1 MTDRPQHR
9 HQIES
14 FINRMP
20 SLPTSVSKVIEVC
33 NQPQTSPNDLNRLI
47 SLDPVLTGKV
57 LKLIN
62 SAYFTIRE
70 PVTSVTRAI
79 IMLGLNTV
87 KNLALST
94 SIVGIF
100 KGDSKDGCFSM
111 NDFWVHSLATG
122 VTARMLA
129 ARQGLPSDTRE
140 EYFVGGLLHDIG
152 KVPMMHCFPEEYRHV
167 LKKSQHYRQPLYSAE
182 KETLGFDHCHVG
194 QIIAEKWRLSDNLSS
209 ALSSHHQGELH
220 FLARFSD
227 IIAAANICAKS
238 FSWGSA
244 GDGFF
249 EDTANLI
256 LKNSEPGFYDL
267 SWFQSDVAAEL
278 EKAKIFLAVSGS

>member
-1 MTDRPQHR
+1 MTDQPQHR

-20 SLPTSVSKVIEVC
+20 SLPTTVAKVVEVC
-33 NQPQTSPNDLNRLI
+33 NQPLTSPNDLNRLI

-62 SAYFTIRE
+62 SAYFTLRE

-94 SIVGIF
+94 SIVGIL
-100 KGDSKDGCFSM
+100 KVESKDWCFSM
-111 NDFWVHSLATG
+111 NDFWIHSLAAG

-129 ARQGLPSDTRE
+129 ARQGLHPDSRE

-152 KVPMMHCFPEEYRHV
+152 KVPIMHCFPEEYRHI
-167 LKKSQHYRQPLYSAE
+167 LKESQCNRQALYIAE

-209 ALSSHHQGELH
+209 ALASHHEGDLH
-220 FLARFSD
+220 FLAKFSD
-227 IIAAANICAKS
+227 VIYAANICAKS
-238 FSWGSA
+238 FSLGSA
-244 GDGFF
+244 GDCSL
-249 EDTANLI
+249 EDPTPFV
-256 LKNSEPGFYDL
+256 LKNIGPDSYDFPQ
-267 SWFQSDVAAEL
+267 FQSDVAAEL
-278 EKAKIFLAVSGS
+278 EKAKVFLAV

>member
-1 MTDRPQHR
+1 MTDQPLHR
-9 HQIES
+9 QQIES

-20 SLPTSVSKVIEVC
+20 SLPTTVAKVIEVC

-62 SAYFTIRE
+62 SAFFTLSQ
-70 PVTSVTRAI
+70 PVASVTRAI
-79 IMLGLNTV
+79 VMLGINTV

-100 KGDSKDGCFSM
+100 NGNSREGCFSM
-111 NDFWVHSLATG
+111 NDFWLHSLATG

-129 ARQGLPSDTRE
+129 ARQGIPGDARE

-152 KVPMMHCFPEEYRHV
+152 KIPIMHCFPEEYAHILKESEQRHE
-167 LKKSQHYRQPLYSAE
+167 PLYSTE
-182 KETLGFDHCHVG
+182 KEILGFDHCHVG

-209 ALSSHHQGELH
+209 ALTSHHQKEQHEPAG
-220 FLARFSD
+220 FNDVISS
-227 IIAAANICAKS
+227 ANICAGS
-238 FSWGSA
+238 FSLGSA
-244 GDGFF
+244 GDVSF
-249 EDTANLI
+249 ENPRPLVVKYTGAD
-256 LKNSEPGFYDL
+256 SCDL
-267 SWFQSDVAAEL
+267 SPFQSEIVAEV
-278 EKAKIFLAVSGS
+278 EKAKVFLAVSGS

>member
-1 MTDRPQHR
+1 MTDQVQSR

-20 SLPTSVSKVIEVC
+20 SLPTTVAKVIEVC

-62 SAYFTIRE
+62 SAFFSLSE

-100 KGDSKDGCFSM
+100 KGDSKEGCFSM

-140 EYFVGGLLHDIG
+140 EFFIGGLLHDIG
-152 KVPMMHCFPEEYRHV
+152 KIPMMHCFPEDYRHI
-167 LKKSQHYRQPLYSAE
+167 LKESQQRRQPLFSTE
-182 KETLGFDHCHVG
+182 KITLGFDHCHVG
-194 QIIAEKWRLSDNLSS
+194 QIIGEKWRLSVNLSS
-209 ALSSHHQGELH
+209 ALALHHQGELY
-220 FLARFSD
+220 FLARFND
-227 IIAAANICAKS
+227 IIAAANIYAKS
-238 FSWGSA
+238 FSLGSA
-244 GDGFF
+244 GDGSF
-249 EDTANLI
+249 EDSTPMPLN
-256 LKNSEPGFYDL
+256 KTGPDYSDL
-267 SWFQSDVAAEL
+267 SQFRSDVAAEL
-278 EKAKIFLAVSGS
+278 EKAKIFLDVSGA

>member
-1 MTDRPQHR
+1 
-9 HQIES
+9 
-14 FINRMP
+14 MP
-20 SLPTSVSKVIEVC
+20 SLPTTVAKVIEVC

-62 SAYFTIRE
+62 SAYFTLSE

-111 NDFWVHSLATG
+111 NDFWIHSLAAG

-129 ARQGLPSDTRE
+129 ARKGLPSDTRE
-140 EYFVGGLLHDIG
+140 EFFVGGLLHDIG
-152 KVPMMHCFPEEYRHV
+152 KVPMMHCFPEEYRYI
-167 LKKSQHYRQPLYSAE
+167 LKESQQHRQPLYSAE

-194 QIIAEKWRLSDNLSS
+194 QIIAEKWRLSDNLTS
-209 ALSSHHQGELH
+209 ALASHHQGELH
-220 FLARFSD
+220 FFSGFSD

-244 GDGFF
+244 GDCSF
-249 EDTANLI
+249 EDPTTLI
-256 LKNSEPGFYDL
+256 LKNTEPGSHDL
-267 SWFQSDVAAEL
+267 SRFQSDVAAEL
-278 EKAKIFLAVSGS
+278 EKAKIFLAVSEA

>member
-1 MTDRPQHR
+1 MTDHSQHR

-20 SLPTSVSKVIEVC
+20 SLPTTVSKVIEVC

-62 SAYFTIRE
+62 SAYFTLRE

-100 KGDSKDGCFSM
+100 KGDSKDWCFSM
-111 NDFWVHSLATG
+111 NDFWVHSLAAG
-122 VTARMLA
+122 VTARILA
-129 ARQGLPSDTRE
+129 ARQGLPPDTRE

-152 KVPMMHCFPEEYRHV
+152 KVPLMHCFHEEYRHI
-167 LKKSQHYRQPLYSAE
+167 LKASQAHGQPLYSAE
-182 KETLGFDHCHVG
+182 QETLGFDHCHVG
-194 QIIAEKWRLSDNLSS
+194 QIIAEKWRLSHNLSS
-209 ALSSHHQGELH
+209 ALSSHHQGKLH
-220 FLARFSD
+220 SLAGFSD
-227 IIAAANICAKS
+227 VIAAANICAKS
-238 FSWGSA
+238 FSLGSA
-244 GDGFF
+244 GDGSL
-249 EDTANLI
+249 EDPTPI
-256 LKNSEPGFYDL
+256 VLKKTGSDGYDL
-267 SWFQSDVAAEL
+267 SRFQSDVSTEL

>member
-1 MTDRPQHR
+1 MTDQAQSR

-20 SLPTSVSKVIEVC
+20 SLPTTVAKVIEVC

-62 SAYFTIRE
+62 SAFFTLSE

-100 KGDSKDGCFSM
+100 RGDSKEGCFSM

-167 LKKSQHYRQPLYSAE
+167 LQESQQRRQSLYNAE
-182 KETLGFDHCHVG
+182 KDTLGFDHCHVG

-209 ALSSHHQGELH
+209 ALASHHQGELH

-227 IIAAANICAKS
+227 VIAAANICVRS
-238 FSWGSA
+238 FSLGSA
-244 GDGFF
+244 GDGSV
-249 EDTANLI
+249 EDPTLLL
-256 LKNSEPGFYDL
+256 LKNSGPPGHDL
-267 SWFQSDVAAEL
+267 SEFQSDVSAEL
-278 EKAKIFLAVSGS
+278 EKAKIFLDVSRV

>member
-1 MTDRPQHR
+1 MTDQPQR
-9 HQIES
+9 RYQIES

-20 SLPTSVSKVIEVC
+20 SLPTTVAKVIEVC
-33 NQPQTSPNDLNRLI
+33 NQSQTSPNDLNRLI

-62 SAYFTIRE
+62 SAYFTLRE

-111 NDFWVHSLATG
+111 NDFWVHSLAAG

-129 ARQGLPSDTRE
+129 ARQGLPPDTRE

-152 KVPMMHCFPEEYRHV
+152 KVPMMHCFPEEYRNV
-167 LKKSQHYRQPLYSAE
+167 LKKSQHYRQPLFSAE

-209 ALSSHHQGELH
+209 ALASHHQGELH

-227 IIAAANICAKS
+227 VIAAANICAKS

-249 EDTANLI
+249 EDPTNLI
-256 LKNSEPGFYDL
+256 LKNTEPGSHDL

-278 EKAKIFLAVSGS
+278 EKAKIFLAVSEA

>member
-1 MTDRPQHR
+1 MSDQAQSR

-20 SLPTSVSKVIEVC
+20 SLPTTVAKVIEVC

-62 SAYFTIRE
+62 SAFFTLRE

-87 KNLALST
+87 KNMALST

-100 KGDSKDGCFSM
+100 GGDSKEGCFSM
-111 NDFWVHSLATG
+111 NDFWVHSLAAG

-129 ARQGLPSDTRE
+129 ASKGLPADTRE

-152 KVPMMHCFPEEYRHV
+152 KIPMMHCFPEDYRHI
-167 LKKSQHYRQPLYSAE
+167 LRESQQLRQPLYSAE

-194 QIIAEKWRLSDNLSS
+194 QIIAEKWRLSVNLSS
-209 ALSSHHQGELH
+209 ALTSHHQGELH

-227 IIAAANICAKS
+227 VIAAANICAKS
-238 FSWGSA
+238 FSLGSA
-244 GDGFF
+244 GDGFV
-249 EDTANLI
+249 EDPTPLV
-256 LKNSEPGFYDL
+256 LKETGPGCHDL
-267 SWFQSDVAAEL
+267 SQFQSDVAEEL
-278 EKAKIFLAVSGS
+278 EKAKIFLDVSGA

>member
-1 MTDRPQHR
+1 MTDQSQHR

-20 SLPTSVSKVIEVC
+20 SLPTTVSKVIEVC

-62 SAYFTIRE
+62 SAYFTLRE

-100 KGDSKDGCFSM
+100 QGGNNNWCFSM

-129 ARQGLPSDTRE
+129 ARQGLSPDSRE

-152 KVPMMHCFPEEYRHV
+152 KVPLMQCFPEEYRHI
-167 LKKSQHYRQPLYSAE
+167 LKESQDHRQPLYSAE
-182 KETLGFDHCHVG
+182 QETLGFDHCHVG
-194 QIIAEKWRLSDNLSS
+194 QIIANKWRLSDNLSS
-209 ALSSHHQGELH
+209 ALASHHQGELH
-220 FLARFSD
+220 FLAGFND
-227 IIAAANICAKS
+227 VIAAANICAKS
-238 FSWGSA
+238 FSLGSA
-244 GDGFF
+244 GDVFR
-249 EDTANLI
+249 EDPTPLVQEN
-256 LKNSEPGFYDL
+256 PGSNVYDL
-267 SWFQSDVAAEL
+267 SQFQSDVAAEL

>member
-1 MTDRPQHR
+1 MTDQPQHH

-20 SLPTSVSKVIEVC
+20 SLPTTVAKVIEVC
-33 NQPQTSPNDLNRLI
+33 DQPQTSPNDLNRLI

-62 SAYFTIRE
+62 SAFFALRE

-79 IMLGLNTV
+79 IMLGINTV
-87 KNLALST
+87 KNLAIST

-100 KGDSKDGCFSM
+100 KTDSMEGCFSM
-111 NDFWVHSLATG
+111 NDFWVHSLAAG

-129 ARQGLPSDTRE
+129 ARHGVPLQARE

-152 KVPMMHCFPEEYRHV
+152 KIPMMHCFPEGYRHI
-167 LKKSQHYRQPLYSAE
+167 LKESQEHRQSLYSAE
-182 KETLGFDHCHVG
+182 KDTLGFDHCHVG
-194 QIIAEKWRLSDNLSS
+194 QIIAEKWRLSDDLSS
-209 ALSSHHQGELH
+209 ALALHHQGELH
-220 FLARFSD
+220 DLAGFSD
-227 IIAAANICAKS
+227 VIAAANICAKS

-244 GDGFF
+244 GDGAVEEMYPPMLRIVGADSFDF
-249 EDTANLI
+249 TQ
-256 LKNSEPGFYDL
+256 
-267 SWFQSDVAAEL
+267 FQSDVAAEL
-278 EKAKIFLAVSGS
+278 EKAKIFLTVSGA

>member
-1 MTDRPQHR
+1 M
-9 HQIES
+9 ES
-14 FINRMP
+14 FIDRMP
-20 SLPTSVSKVIEVC
+20 SLPTSVAKVIEVC

-62 SAYFTIRE
+62 SAFFSLSE

-94 SIVGIF
+94 SIVGVL
-100 KGDSKDGCFSM
+100 KTDSREGCLSM
-111 NDFWVHSLATG
+111 NDFWIHSLAAG

-129 ARQGLPSDTRE
+129 ASKGLPADTRE

-152 KVPMMHCFPEEYRHV
+152 KIPMMHCFLEDYRHI
-167 LKKSQHYRQPLYSAE
+167 LQESQHRRQPLYSAE
-182 KETLGFDHCHVG
+182 KDNLGFDHCHVG

-209 ALSSHHQGELH
+209 AIASHHQGELH

-227 IIAAANICAKS
+227 VIAAANIFAKS

-249 EDTANLI
+249 EDPTSLAEVALRAC
-256 LKNSEPGFYDL
+256 DL
-267 SWFQSDVAAEL
+267 SQFQSDVAAEL
-278 EKAKIFLAVSGS
+278 VRAKIFLAVSGV